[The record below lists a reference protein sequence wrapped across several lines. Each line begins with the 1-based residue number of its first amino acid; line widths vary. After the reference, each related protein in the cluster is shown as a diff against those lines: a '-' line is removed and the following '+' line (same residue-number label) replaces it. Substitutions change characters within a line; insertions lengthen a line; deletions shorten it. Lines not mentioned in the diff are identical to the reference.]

1 MDQYGSPSL
10 TGTARSQVLGIDDL
24 LAMIFLECLPDDREK
39 VLWCFEWTLDVSS
52 DLQYPQPSEKVA
64 PLLLAHVCRH
74 WRQLALDT
82 PRLWTRLFLLF
93 DGKVIRSAR
102 LLNSQYDALSFWL
115 ERSRSLPISIRCV
128 RGDDFIES
136 EPSFRS
142 WSEPEDNYNA
152 ARKIVDLLHQHKDRW
167 ENVSIDLSEAGLVR
181 FYEPGDHSYPLLK
194 TLELMQPS
202 YEVEGEG
209 YDECQELCINSAPEL
224 QAVSLTGMQEDDY
237 VTLPQGMPPGLR
249 SLGLNSMCLRITQD
263 AQSCQIRKLV
273 LNKVELSDIALSRF
287 PTALP
292 QLQSFTI
299 AEPRNPEDEDINLD
313 DTGGNIVALK
323 SLTELKVRTGPGR
336 SFPLNRISAPNLE
349 QLLVDECSYGFPEA
363 PDVFDTAVLEF
374 LDRSKAPIKTFHY
387 TTRRRACEN
396 ISAMLLKL
404 PNLEFLDV
412 SYPALSS
419 AGMRLLE
426 DTSVCPNLMGIRS
439 AGEFEAGDADRGT
452 EVVLDVPGAQQIL
465 RLIDA
470 RCHKRW
476 MRRRAGVNVESW
488 NSWQTLA
495 GESRRW
501 LVMLGLP
508 MRSLHYHEV
517 KADPIFANSSVLLMN
532 TSKGEDDDEW

>member
-1 MDQYGSPSL
+1 MDQYGSSSL
-10 TGTARSQVLGIDDL
+10 TTARSQVLGIDDL
-24 LAMIFLECLPDDREK
+24 LAMIFLACLPDDREK
-39 VLWCFEWTLDVSS
+39 VFWLYEWTLNVSS
-52 DLQYPQPSEKVA
+52 DLQYPQPSEKDA

-93 DGKVIRSAR
+93 DGKVTQSAR

-115 ERSRSLPISIRCV
+115 DRSRSLPISIRCV
-128 RGDDFIES
+128 RGDDIIES

-142 WSEPEDNYNA
+142 WSEPEDKYNA
-152 ARKIVDLLHQHKDRW
+152 AEKVVDLLHQHKDRW

-202 YEVEGEG
+202 YEVEDEG
-209 YDECQELCINSAPEL
+209 YDECKELCISSAPEL
-224 QAVSLTGMQEDDY
+224 QAVSLTGMQEDDF
-237 VTLPQGMPPGLR
+237 VTLPHGMPPGLR

-263 AQSCQIRKLV
+263 AQSSQIRKLV
-273 LNKVELSDIALSRF
+273 LDKVELSDIALSRF

-299 AEPRNPEDEDINLD
+299 TAHHLTEDEDINLND
-313 DTGGNIVALK
+313 IGNIAVLK

-336 SFPLNRISAPNLE
+336 SFPLNRISAPNVE
-349 QLLVDECSYGFPEA
+349 QLLVEECAYGFPEA
-363 PDVFDTAVLEF
+363 SDVFDTAVLGF
-374 LDRSKAPIKTFHY
+374 LDRSKAPVKTFHY
-387 TTRRRACEN
+387 MTRRRACEN

-426 DTSVCPNLMGIRS
+426 DTSVCPKLKGIRS
-439 AGEFEAGDADRGT
+439 AGEFVAGDANNGT
-452 EVVLDVPGAQQIL
+452 EVVLDVPGVQQIL

-476 MRRRAGVNVESW
+476 MRGGAWADDG
-488 NSWQTLA
+488 SWQTPA
-495 GESRRW
+495 GQGRSW
-501 LVMLGLP
+501 LIMLGLP
-508 MRSLHYHEV
+508 MRKIHYYEV

-532 TSKGEDDDEW
+532 TSKGEDDDEWW

>member
-24 LAMIFLECLPDDREK
+24 LAMIFLECLPDDGEK
-39 VLWCFEWTLDVSS
+39 VFWCFEWTLDVSS
-52 DLQYPQPSEKVA
+52 DLQYPQPSEKEA

-181 FYEPGDHSYPLLK
+181 FYEPGDHSYPFLK

-202 YEVEGEG
+202 YEVEDEG

-313 DTGGNIVALK
+313 DTGGNIVVLK

-476 MRRRAGVNVESW
+476 MRRRAGDNVESW

>member
-1 MDQYGSPSL
+1 MDQYGSSSL
-10 TGTARSQVLGIDDL
+10 STARSQVLGIDDL
-24 LAMIFLECLPDDREK
+24 LAMIFLECLPEDKEK
-39 VLWCFEWTLDVSS
+39 VFWCFEWTLDVSS
-52 DLQYPQPSEKVA
+52 DLQYPQPSEKEA
-64 PLLLAHVCRH
+64 PLLLTHVCRH

-93 DGKVIRSAR
+93 DGKVIQSAR
-102 LLNSQYDALSFWL
+102 LLNSQCDALSFWL
-115 ERSRSLPISIRCV
+115 DWSRSLPISIRCV

-136 EPSFRS
+136 EPGFRS
-142 WSEPEDNYNA
+142 WSEPEDKYNA
-152 ARKIVDLLHQHKDRW
+152 ARKVMDLLQQHKDRW

-202 YEVEGEG
+202 YEVEDEG
-209 YDECQELCINSAPEL
+209 YEECKELCISSAPEL

-292 QLQSFTI
+292 QLQSFTF
-299 AEPRNPEDEDINLD
+299 AEPRNPEDEDIILD
-313 DTGGNIVALK
+313 DTGGNIVVLK
-323 SLTELKVRTGPGR
+323 SLTEFKVRTGPGR

-439 AGEFEAGDADRGT
+439 AGEFVAGDADRGT

>member
-24 LAMIFLECLPDDREK
+24 LAMIFLECLPEDREK
-39 VLWCFEWTLDVSS
+39 VFWCFEWTLDVSS
-52 DLQYPQPSEKVA
+52 DLQYPQPSEKEA

-181 FYEPGDHSYPLLK
+181 FYEPGDHSYPFLK

-202 YEVEGEG
+202 YEVEDEG

-249 SLGLNSMCLRITQD
+249 SLGLNSMCLCITQD

-313 DTGGNIVALK
+313 DTGGNIVVLK

-349 QLLVDECSYGFPEA
+349 QLLVDECTYGFPEA